1 MTTIQRAPRDITP
14 RDFFESWLPKE
25 YDRLEASIRP
35 APPNIKA
42 QVQLDGDGGGTWL
55 LELAGGA
62 LSVSNR
68 TVPDADIAMAMS
80 VADWRAITVG
90 EDGPGLD
97 LAPPEGMSPGSVGN
111 WFVNPT
117 IHQALASIKGTL
129 RFEIPGFRGRTFAI
143 ALTFHGAAQP
153 QATISVDAET
163 VAAIR
168 SGALPAPQAFFAGK
182 ILLSGDTAFAMQ
194 VAMTVMAQ
202 AQQR

>member
-1 MTTIQRAPRDITP
+1 MTTLQRPPRDITP
-14 RDFFESWLPKE
+14 KDFFESWLPKE
-25 YDRLEASIRP
+25 YDRLKASIKP
-35 APPNIKA
+35 APPDIKA
-42 QVQLDGDGGGTWL
+42 QVQLDGDGGGTWV

-62 LSVSNR
+62 LTVSSR
-68 TVPDADIAMAMS
+68 SVPDADIAVTQS

-90 EDGPGLD
+90 EDGPGMD
-97 LAPPEGMSPGSVGN
+97 LAPPEGMSIGSVAS
-111 WFVNPT
+111 WLANPA
-117 IHQALASIKGTL
+117 IHQVLASVKGTL
-129 RFEIPGFRGRTFAI
+129 RLEIPGFRGRTFAV

>member
-14 RDFFESWLPKE
+14 KDFFESWLPSE
-25 YDRLEASIRP
+25 YERLKGSIQP
-35 APPNIKA
+35 APPDLKA
-42 QVQLDGDGGGTWL
+42 QIQLDGDGGGTWL

-62 LSVSNR
+62 LTVSSR
-68 TVPDADIAMAMS
+68 SAADADVALATS
-80 VADWRAITVG
+80 VADWRAMTLG

-97 LAPPEGMSPGSVGN
+97 LAPPEGMSIQS
-111 WFVNPT
+111 WFVNPAIVQT
-117 IHQALASIKGTL
+117 LASVKGTL
-129 RFEIPGFRGRTFAI
+129 RFEIPGFRGRTFAV
-143 ALTFHGAAQP
+143 ALTFHGAAEP
-153 QATISVDAET
+153 AATISVDAET

-194 VAMTVMAQ
+194 LAMTLMAQ

>member
-14 RDFFESWLPKE
+14 KDFFESWLPKE
-25 YDRLEASIRP
+25 YERLAASIKP
-35 APPNIKA
+35 APPDIKV
-42 QVQLDGDGGGTWL
+42 QIQLDGDGSGTWL

-62 LSVSNR
+62 LTVSSRSVPN
-68 TVPDADIAMAMS
+68 ADIALATS

-97 LAPPEGMSPGSVGN
+97 LAPPEGTSSGAIASL
-111 WFVNPT
+111 FTNPA
-117 IHQALASIKGTL
+117 IHQALASVRGTL

-143 ALTFHGAAQP
+143 GLTFHGAAQP
-153 QATISVDAET
+153 QATITVDAET

-202 AQQR
+202 AQR

>member
-1 MTTIQRAPRDITP
+1 MTTIQRPPRDITP

-25 YDRLEASIRP
+25 YDRLKASIKP
-35 APPNIKA
+35 APPDIKA
-42 QVQLDGDGGGTWL
+42 QVQLDGDGGGTWV

-62 LSVSNR
+62 LTVSSR
-68 TVPDADIAMAMS
+68 SVPDADIAVTQS

-90 EDGPGLD
+90 EDGPGMD
-97 LAPPEGMSPGSVGN
+97 LAPPEGMSIGSVAS
-111 WFVNPT
+111 WLANPA
-117 IHQALASIKGTL
+117 IHQVLASVKGTL
-129 RFEIPGFRGRTFAI
+129 RLEIPGFRDRTFAV

>member
-14 RDFFESWLPKE
+14 SDFFESWLPKE
-25 YDRLEASIRP
+25 YERLEATIRP
-35 APPNIKA
+35 APPDIKA

-62 LSVSNR
+62 LTVSSRSVPN
-68 TVPDADIAMAMS
+68 ADIALATS
-80 VADWRAITVG
+80 VADWRAFTVG

-97 LAPPEGMSPGSVGN
+97 LAPPEGMSSGSIASL
-111 WFVNPT
+111 FVNPAL
-117 IHQALASIKGTL
+117 HQTLASIRGTL
-129 RFEIPGFRGRTFAI
+129 RFEIPGFRGRTFAV

-153 QATISVDAET
+153 QATITVDAET

-194 VAMTVMAQ
+194 AAMAVMAQ
-202 AQQR
+202 AQR

>member
-14 RDFFESWLPKE
+14 KDFFESWLPKE
-25 YDRLEASIRP
+25 YDRLKASIRP
-35 APPNIKA
+35 APPNIRA
-42 QVQLDGDGGGTWL
+42 QVRLGGDGGGNWL

-62 LSVSNR
+62 LTVSNR

-80 VADWRAITVG
+80 VPDWRAITVG

-97 LAPPEGMSPGSVGN
+97 LAPPEGMSIEN
-111 WFVNPT
+111 WFINPA
-117 IHQALASIKGTL
+117 IHQALASINGTL
-129 RFEIPGFRGRTFAI
+129 RIEIPGFRGRTFAI